1 MLALNSIKLE
11 IFLVWWQVFVS
22 FSYLGYNRSELL
34 RWIDFQDLVSLLL
47 VGREVQGL
55 QEGSKVN
62 LVNLVPA

>member
-1 MLALNSIKLE
+1 
-11 IFLVWWQVFVS
+11 LVGWQVFFS
-22 FSYLGYNRSELL
+22 FSSLGYHRSELL